1 MFNLNEFESNC
12 CKGLSIVL
20 VILLAIISFQL
31 VGCTSAS
38 NGAINVIPKEEVH
51 DTIRNFPLLDTRGV
65 LHKYR
70 DDFDKFIFPRHN
82 EKLTQYCGKHFEWES
97 IKAVY
102 KKEGDG
108 DYRWHYIVSRSKK
121 Q

>member
-51 DTIRNFPLLDTRGV
+51 DTIRSFPLLDNRGI

-70 DDFDKFIFPRHN
+70 DDFDKLIFPRHN
-82 EKLTQYCGKHFEWES
+82 RKLTQYCAAHFQLES
-97 IKAVY
+97 IKAVW
-102 KKEGDG
+102 KREGDG
-108 DYRWHYIVSRSKK
+108 YYRWHYIVSRSKK

>member
-20 VILLAIISFQL
+20 VILLAILSLQL
-31 VGCTSAS
+31 MGCTSAS
-38 NGAINVIPKEEVH
+38 NGAINVTPKEEVH
-51 DTIRNFPLLDTRGV
+51 STPSSFPLLDHRGI
-65 LHKYR
+65 LHEYR
-70 DDFDKFIFPRHN
+70 DNFDKLIFPRHN
-82 EKLTQYCGKHFEWES
+82 KKLTQYCATHFQWES

-102 KKEGDG
+102 KRKDDG
-108 DYRWHYIVSRSKK
+108 YYRWHYIVSRSKK

>member
-38 NGAINVIPKEEVH
+38 NGSINITPKEEVAPSS
-51 DTIRNFPLLDTRGV
+51 FPLLDNRGI

-82 EKLTQYCGKHFEWES
+82 EKLTQYCATHFEWES